1 MKVNLVDRVELPDLK
16 LFKRGKVRDIY
27 ELDDKLI
34 LVATDRVSCFD
45 VVLNEPIP
53 YKGIVLTQLSAFWFE
68 KTKNIIP
75 NHFITSDPDEFIQLR
90 PYSEILKGRTMIV
103 KKSQP
108 VPFECVVRGY
118 LAGSGWKDYKK
129 SGEISGVK
137 LPPGLKEADKLDEPV
152 FTPSTKEET
161 GHDMAV
167 SFDYMAD
174 KIGRELAE
182 KIREIS
188 IRLYKFGA
196 EYAEQRG
203 IIIADT
209 KFEFGILDGELILID
224 ELFTPDSSRF
234 WPKDQYQPG
243 RSQVSF
249 DKQYL
254 RDWLESTG
262 WDKTPPPP
270 RLPDEVIQKTSE
282 KYLLAFRLLTGSD
295 INDWLR
301 L

>member
-1 MKVNLVDRVELPDLK
+1 MKVNLVDRVELPNLK

-27 ELDDKLI
+27 ELDDRLL

-45 VVLNEPIP
+45 VVLDDPIP
-53 YKGIVLTQLSAFWFE
+53 YKGVVLTQLSVFWFQ
-68 KTKNIIP
+68 KTENIIP
-75 NHFITSDPDEFIQLR
+75 NHLITSSVEGISQLDS
-90 PYSEILKGRTMIV
+90 YSEILEGRTMVV

-108 VPFECVVRGY
+108 IPFECVVRGY
-118 LAGSGWKDYKK
+118 LAGSGWRDYKNTGEV
-129 SGEISGVK
+129 SGIK
-137 LPPGLKEADKLDEPV
+137 LPPGLKEAEKLEEPI

-167 SFDYMAD
+167 TFDYMVD
-174 KIGRELAE
+174 KIGVDIASR
-182 KIREIS
+182 IREKS
-188 IRLYKFGA
+188 IELYKYGA

-234 WPKDQYQPG
+234 WPKDEYQPG
-243 RSQVSF
+243 KSQVSF

-270 RLPDEVIQKTSE
+270 RLPQEVIHRTSE
-282 KYLLAFRLLTGSD
+282 KYRLAFKMLTARD
-295 INDWLR
+295 IV
-301 L
+301 

>member
-1 MKVNLVDRVELPDLK
+1 MKVNLVDRVELPNLK

-27 ELDDKLI
+27 ELDDRLL

-45 VVLNEPIP
+45 VVLDDPIP
-53 YKGIVLTQLSAFWFE
+53 YKGVVLTQLSVFWFQ
-68 KTKNIIP
+68 KTENIIP
-75 NHFITSDPDEFIQLR
+75 NHLITSSVEGISQLDS
-90 PYSEILKGRTMIV
+90 YSEILEGRTMVV

-108 VPFECVVRGY
+108 IPFECVVRGY
-118 LAGSGWKDYKK
+118 LAGSGWRDYKNTGEV
-129 SGEISGVK
+129 SGIK
-137 LPPGLKEADKLDEPV
+137 LPPGLKEAEKLEEPI

-167 SFDYMAD
+167 TFDYMVD
-174 KIGRELAE
+174 KIGVDIASR
-182 KIREIS
+182 IREKS
-188 IRLYKFGA
+188 IELYKYGA

-234 WPKDQYQPG
+234 WPKDEYQPG
-243 RSQVSF
+243 KSQVSF

-270 RLPDEVIQKTSE
+270 RLPQDVIHRTSE
-282 KYLLAFRLLTGSD
+282 KYRLAFKMLTARD
-295 INDWLR
+295 IV
-301 L
+301 

>member
-45 VVLNEPIP
+45 VVLDEPIP

-68 KTKNIIP
+68 KTKNIIL

-182 KIREIS
+182 KIRDIS

>member
-1 MKVNLVDRVELPDLK
+1 MKVNLVDRVELPNLK

-27 ELDDKLI
+27 ELDDRLL

-45 VVLNEPIP
+45 VVLDDPIP
-53 YKGIVLTQLSAFWFE
+53 YKGVVLTQLSVFWFQ
-68 KTKNIIP
+68 KTENIIP
-75 NHFITSDPDEFIQLR
+75 NHLITSSVEGISQLDS
-90 PYSEILKGRTMIV
+90 YSEILEGRTMVV

-108 VPFECVVRGY
+108 IPFECVVRGY
-118 LAGSGWKDYKK
+118 LAGSGWRDYKNTGEV
-129 SGEISGVK
+129 SGIK
-137 LPPGLKEADKLDEPV
+137 LPPGLKEAEKLEEPI

-167 SFDYMAD
+167 TFDYMVD
-174 KIGRELAE
+174 KIGVDIASR
-182 KIREIS
+182 IREKS
-188 IRLYKFGA
+188 IELYKYGA

-234 WPKDQYQPG
+234 WPKDEYQPG
-243 RSQVSF
+243 KSQVSF

-262 WDKTPPPP
+262 WDKTSPPP
-270 RLPDEVIQKTSE
+270 RLPQDVIYRTSE
-282 KYLLAFRLLTGSD
+282 KYRLAFKMLTARD
-295 INDWLR
+295 IV
-301 L
+301 

>member
-1 MKVNLVDRVELPDLK
+1 MKVNLVDRVELPNLK

-27 ELDDKLI
+27 ELDDRLL

-45 VVLNEPIP
+45 VVLDDPIP
-53 YKGIVLTQLSAFWFE
+53 YKGVVLTQLSVFWFQ
-68 KTKNIIP
+68 KTENIIP
-75 NHFITSDPDEFIQLR
+75 NHLITSSVEGISRLDS
-90 PYSEILKGRTMIV
+90 YSEILEGRTMVV

-108 VPFECVVRGY
+108 IPFECVVRGY
-118 LAGSGWKDYKK
+118 LAGSGWRDYKNTGEV
-129 SGEISGVK
+129 SGIK
-137 LPPGLKEADKLDEPV
+137 LPPGLKEAEKLEEPI

-167 SFDYMAD
+167 TFDYMVD
-174 KIGRELAE
+174 KIGEDLAVKIKEKSIEL
-182 KIREIS
+182 
-188 IRLYKFGA
+188 YQFGSQ
-196 EYAEQRG
+196 YAEQRG

-234 WPKDQYQPG
+234 WPKDEYQPG
-243 RSQVSF
+243 KSQVSF

-270 RLPDEVIQKTSE
+270 RLPQEVIHRTSE
-282 KYLLAFRLLTGSD
+282 KYRLAFKMLTARD
-295 INDWLR
+295 IV
-301 L
+301 

>member
-1 MKVNLVDRVELPDLK
+1 MKVNLVDRVELPNLK

-27 ELDDKLI
+27 ELDDRLL

-45 VVLNEPIP
+45 VVLDDPIP
-53 YKGIVLTQLSAFWFE
+53 YKGVVLTQLSVFWFQ
-68 KTKNIIP
+68 KTENIIP
-75 NHFITSDPDEFIQLR
+75 NHLITSSVEGISQLDS
-90 PYSEILKGRTMIV
+90 YSEILEGRTMVV

-108 VPFECVVRGY
+108 IPFECVVRGY
-118 LAGSGWKDYKK
+118 LAGSGWRDYKNTGEV
-129 SGEISGVK
+129 SGIK
-137 LPPGLKEADKLDEPV
+137 LPPGLKEAEKLKEPI

-167 SFDYMAD
+167 TFDYMVD
-174 KIGRELAE
+174 KIGEDLAVKIKEKSIEL
-182 KIREIS
+182 
-188 IRLYKFGA
+188 YQFGSQ
-196 EYAEQRG
+196 YAEQRG

-234 WPKDQYQPG
+234 WPKDEYQPG
-243 RSQVSF
+243 KSQVSF

-262 WDKTPPPP
+262 WDKTSPPP
-270 RLPDEVIQKTSE
+270 RLPQDVIHRTSE
-282 KYLLAFRLLTGSD
+282 KYRLAFKMLTARD
-295 INDWLR
+295 IL
-301 L
+301 

>member
-1 MKVNLVDRVELPDLK
+1 MKVNLVDRVELPNLK

-27 ELDDKLI
+27 ELDDRLL

-45 VVLNEPIP
+45 VVLDDPIP
-53 YKGIVLTQLSAFWFE
+53 YKGVVLTQLSVFWFQ
-68 KTKNIIP
+68 KTENIIP
-75 NHFITSDPDEFIQLR
+75 NHLITSSVEGISQLDS
-90 PYSEILKGRTMIV
+90 YSEILEGRTMVV

-108 VPFECVVRGY
+108 IPFECVVRGY
-118 LAGSGWKDYKK
+118 LAGSGWRDYKNTGEV
-129 SGEISGVK
+129 SGIK
-137 LPPGLKEADKLDEPV
+137 LPPGLKEAEKLKEPI

-167 SFDYMAD
+167 TFDYMVD
-174 KIGRELAE
+174 KIGVDIASR
-182 KIREIS
+182 IREKS
-188 IRLYKFGA
+188 IELYKYGA

-234 WPKDQYQPG
+234 WPKDEYQPG
-243 RSQVSF
+243 KSQVSF

-270 RLPDEVIQKTSE
+270 RLPQEVIHRTSE
-282 KYLLAFRLLTGSD
+282 KYRLAFKMLTARD
-295 INDWLR
+295 IV
-301 L
+301 

>member
-1 MKVNLVDRVELPDLK
+1 MKVNLVDRVELPNLK

-27 ELDDKLI
+27 ELDDRLL

-45 VVLNEPIP
+45 VVLDDPIP
-53 YKGIVLTQLSAFWFE
+53 YKGVVLTQLSVFWFQ
-68 KTKNIIP
+68 KTENIIP
-75 NHFITSDPDEFIQLR
+75 NHLITSSVEGISQLDS
-90 PYSEILKGRTMIV
+90 YSEILEGRTMVV

-108 VPFECVVRGY
+108 IPFECVVRGY
-118 LAGSGWKDYKK
+118 LAGSGWRDYKNTGEV
-129 SGEISGVK
+129 SGIK
-137 LPPGLKEADKLDEPV
+137 LPPGLKEAEKLEEPI

-167 SFDYMAD
+167 TFDYMVD
-174 KIGRELAE
+174 KIGEDLAVKIKEKSIEL
-182 KIREIS
+182 
-188 IRLYKFGA
+188 YQFGSQ
-196 EYAEQRG
+196 YAEQRG

-234 WPKDQYQPG
+234 WPKDEYQPG
-243 RSQVSF
+243 KSQVSF

-262 WDKTPPPP
+262 WDKTSPPP
-270 RLPDEVIQKTSE
+270 RLPQDVIHRTSE
-282 KYLLAFRLLTGSD
+282 KYRLAFKMLTARD
-295 INDWLR
+295 IL
-301 L
+301 